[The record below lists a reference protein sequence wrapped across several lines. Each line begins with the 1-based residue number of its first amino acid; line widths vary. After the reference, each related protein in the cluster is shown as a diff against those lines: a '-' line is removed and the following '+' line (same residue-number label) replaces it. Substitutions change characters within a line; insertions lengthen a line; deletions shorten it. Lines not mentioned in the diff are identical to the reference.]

1 MRAWNVISTF
11 SVWEAWIPVENR
23 SKNNPYT
30 ERRETVTL
38 QEKIKNDLA
47 GAIKAK
53 DEEKKSAIRV
63 ILGEFSRGGKKEL
76 PDDEVTSILKKLVK
90 SEREVLQQKGDAAS
104 ASPFIEIIE
113 TYLPQLASEAEITA
127 WVREHVDFSLFKNK
141 MQAMKPVMA
150 HFGSRADGNT
160 VKKILQEI

>member
-1 MRAWNVISTF
+1 M
-11 SVWEAWIPVENR
+11 
-23 SKNNPYT
+23 
-30 ERRETVTL
+30 ERWKKVTL
-38 QEKIKNDLA
+38 QEKIKNDLT

-76 PDDEVTSILKKLVK
+76 PDDEVISILKKLVK
-90 SEREVLQQKGDAAS
+90 SEREVLQQKGDSTA
-104 ASPFIEIIE
+104 ASPFIDTIE
-113 TYLPQLASEAEITA
+113 TYLPQLASEEEIAA
-127 WVREHVDFSLFKNK
+127 WVREHVDFSQFKSK